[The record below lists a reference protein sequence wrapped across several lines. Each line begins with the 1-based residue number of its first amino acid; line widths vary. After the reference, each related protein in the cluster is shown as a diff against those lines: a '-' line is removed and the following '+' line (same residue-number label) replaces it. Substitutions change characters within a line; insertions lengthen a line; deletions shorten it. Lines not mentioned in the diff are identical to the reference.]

1 MDNRNNEFENLHL
14 YNTREAIN
22 DILSIN
28 MESVNEKEDK
38 IYEINNYLWKN
49 LSSQNADIDII
60 EQNFLE
66 NEALHNH
73 KSVLRSVD
81 KISSLKQA
89 YHNAYFG
96 RIDFNN
102 EPIYIGITSVEK
114 DNNFYVYDWRA
125 PISSIFYN
133 YSTIGDCSYEVA
145 GNEIQGE
152 LNLKRQYKIEDDKII
167 RYFDSSLNIDDEYL
181 QEILVASKDKQMT
194 NIVNTIQSDQNKII
208 RNTKDD
214 VLIVEGVAGSGKT
227 SVALH
232 HIAYLLYENKFL
244 NSNNVLILSPNN
256 IFSKYISNV
265 LPELGEKNLLS
276 TTFTDFISRYLT
288 EFKKIEKYP
297 EYLERIYN
305 NEYDENIRIKQSD
318 EIIKY
323 LDDFIR
329 DYSSNLEFE
338 HGFSYKGNSFSKIEL
353 TDYVKDKCNNLNLA
367 GKYNKLYERLN
378 GFLKLKKK
386 KEKVAI
392 KDLLVTISN
401 KSNNII
407 EVYNDFVNY
416 LKDNTKYNFN
426 TIDENFLSYEDSIL
440 LLYLKF
446 ELFNYPYDL
455 YIKHIVIDEAQDY
468 SLLQYKILKNTFYK
482 SNYTI
487 IGDVNQTI
495 NIYNKYDS
503 LKDIERIFTDSKYI
517 VLNKTYRSS
526 KEIIEYTNKILN
538 INNVCTIQK
547 ERNIP
552 VVTKETDKPYKELLK
567 DLDELKDKTLAIITI
582 DKNSSLKL
590 YKKLVS
596 DNIDCSLYNDTYGEY
611 KNIVIIPSYMAK
623 GLEFE
628 NVIIF
633 DDKESHY
640 KDKEYLYYVVCTRA
654 QSRLIIYNN

>member
-1 MDNRNNEFENLHL
+1 MDNRKIEFENLHL
-14 YNTREAIN
+14 SETREAIKEN
-22 DILSIN
+22 LSMN
-28 MESVNEKEDK
+28 MESVNEKEDT

-66 NEALHNH
+66 NEALHKHN
-73 KSVLRSVD
+73 SVLRNID

-114 DNNFYVYDWRA
+114 DNSFYVYDWRA
-125 PISSIFYN
+125 PIASIFYN
-133 YSTIGDCSYEVA
+133 YSTIGNCSYEVS
-145 GNEIQGE
+145 GNEIKGE

-181 QEILVASKDKQMT
+181 QEILVASKDSKMT

-276 TTFTDFISRYLT
+276 TTFTDFISRYLN

-305 NEYDENIRIKQSD
+305 NEYDENIRIKQSE

-323 LDDFIR
+323 LDGFIKDYR
-329 DYSSNLEFE
+329 DNLEFE
-338 HGFSYKGNSFSKIEL
+338 HGFSYKGTFFSKTQL
-353 TDYVKDKCNNLNLA
+353 TDYVKDKCNNLNLS

-386 KEKVAI
+386 KEKEAI
-392 KDLLVTISN
+392 KNVLVTISN

-407 EVYNDFVNY
+407 DVYNDFVNY
-416 LKDNTKYNFN
+416 LKDNSSYNFN
-426 TIDENFLSYEDSIL
+426 TIDENFLSYEDSII

-468 SLLQYKILKNTFYK
+468 SLLQYKLIKNTFYK

-487 IGDVNQTI
+487 VGDVNQTI
-495 NIYNKYDS
+495 NKYNKYDS

-526 KEIIEYTNKILN
+526 KEIIEYTNKILD
-538 INNVCTIQK
+538 ISNVCTIQK
-547 ERNIP
+547 KRNIP
-552 VVTKETDKPYKELLK
+552 VIVKKTNKPYEELLK
-567 DLDELKDKTLAIITI
+567 DLDELKNKQVAIITM

-590 YKKLVS
+590 HKKLVS
-596 DNIDCSLYNDTYGEY
+596 NGIDASLYNEVYEEY
-611 KNIVIIPSYMAK
+611 KNAVVIPSYMSK

-628 NVIIF
+628 NVIIYN
-633 DDKESHY
+633 DKESY
-640 KDKEYLYYVVCTRA
+640 DENKKYLYYVVCTRA